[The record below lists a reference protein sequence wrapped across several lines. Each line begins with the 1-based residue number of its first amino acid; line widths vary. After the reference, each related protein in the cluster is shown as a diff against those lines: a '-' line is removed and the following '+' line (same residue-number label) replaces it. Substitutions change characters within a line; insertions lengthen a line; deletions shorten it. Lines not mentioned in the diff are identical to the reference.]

1 MTSSPYACEMARDV
15 GYDIVVL
22 DLEHGTWNPES
33 ADRVIALGKALG
45 LTVYA
50 RVSGAQRIA
59 IQQPLDAGADAVI
72 VPQVRNVEHAREAAS
87 YAKYPPL
94 GTRGIG
100 HSRINRYAGFS
111 PDFLEAENKRTR
123 CIVMV
128 ETQEAFD
135 DVERIA
141 ALPAI
146 DGLFIGP
153 GDLSLTRGR
162 GLNRDTPADT
172 ADHRRIVD
180 AARAAGKP
188 WSMAAGHPR
197 RRRFA
202 TDLGAAFITTTDDLS
217 AVRAGLAA
225 DLALPY

>member
-1 MTSSPYACEMARDV
+1 MTANPYACEIGREV
-15 GYDIVVL
+15 GYDLVVL
-22 DLEHGTWNPES
+22 DMEHGTWNPES
-33 ADRVIALGKALG
+33 ADRASALGKAIG
-45 LTVYA
+45 LTVYS
-50 RVSGAQRIA
+50 RVSGAARVP
-59 IQQPLDAGADAVI
+59 IQSTLDAGADAVI
-72 VPQVRNVEHAREAAS
+72 VPQIRDVEHAREAAS
-87 YAKYPPL
+87 YGKYPPL

-100 HSRINRYAGFS
+100 HSRINRYGGFA
-111 PDFLEAENKRTR
+111 PEFLESENRRTQ
-123 CIVMV
+123 CIVMI

-162 GLNRDTPADT
+162 GLNRDTPGDT
-172 ADHRRIVD
+172 ADHQRIVD
-180 AARAAGKP
+180 AARAAGKV

-217 AVRAGLAA
+217 AIRAGLGTG
-225 DLALPY
+225 LANSY